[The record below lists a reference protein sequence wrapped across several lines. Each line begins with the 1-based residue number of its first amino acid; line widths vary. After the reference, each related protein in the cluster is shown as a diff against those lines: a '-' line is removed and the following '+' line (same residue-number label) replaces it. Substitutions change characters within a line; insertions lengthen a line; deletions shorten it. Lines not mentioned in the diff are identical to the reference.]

1 MYVSDKHIAIYYL
14 IQVLLLLLLGMESI
28 NGFSNQKFQ
37 QSPISLKDFRMKDL
51 ATVDPELNSEEKSST
66 PIYDHSFFH
75 NTFSSNTFK
84 PSTIKDVRVRIRERA
99 KNVKSS
105 EVITFIVIL
114 TIIGSFSM
122 PVILYYALK
131 TEPPLESNSEFAD
144 VNISMVSLTLE

>member
-1 MYVSDKHIAIYYL
+1 M
-14 IQVLLLLLLGMESI
+14 LLLLVGMESI
-28 NGFSNQKFQ
+28 NGF
-37 QSPISLKDFRMKDL
+37 PISLKDFRVKDY
-51 ATVDPELNSEEKSST
+51 TVDPELNSEEKSST
-66 PIYDHSFFH
+66 PMYDHSFFH
-75 NTFSSNTFK
+75 NTFSSDTFK

-114 TIIGSFSM
+114 TIIGFFTI

-131 TEPPLESNSEFAD
+131 TEPPLESNSAFAD